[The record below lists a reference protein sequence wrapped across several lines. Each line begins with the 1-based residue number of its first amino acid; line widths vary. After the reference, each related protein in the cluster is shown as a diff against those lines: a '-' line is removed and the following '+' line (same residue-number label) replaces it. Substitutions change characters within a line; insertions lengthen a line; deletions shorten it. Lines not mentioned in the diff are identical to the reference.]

1 VKRTTKFIGLRYHV
15 IALVIALTGIFGCTD
30 PDPEAAFRAGDYET
44 SFKQWLERAEKGDVK
59 AQNYV
64 AIHYHMGLAIKQDH
78 KAAVEWYQRAARAG
92 NADAQRNLGTMYQLG
107 LGVAQDRLRAYAW
120 YYAAAERGHPKARD
134 YLKLMANQLTPNQIA
149 QAKRLLAEEL
159 VDRKAGDS

>member
-1 VKRTTKFIGLRYHV
+1 
-15 IALVIALTGIFGCTD
+15 
-30 PDPEAAFRAGDYET
+30 
-44 SFKQWLERAEKGDVK
+44 
-59 AQNYV
+59 
-64 AIHYHMGLAIKQDH
+64 MGLAVKQDH